1 MDGRV
6 GEVVVKRVLM
16 VAYHYPPIQGSS
28 GVQRT
33 LSFSRYLPE
42 HGWQPTVLTVHPRAY
57 PKTHDGQLGQILSTV
72 TVKRAFAL
80 DTSRHL
86 SIRGAY
92 PGVLALPDRWS
103 SWWLGAVPAGLRLIR
118 RHRPE
123 VLWSTFPIATAHLI
137 GLTLHRLTGIPWV
150 ADFRDSMTEDNYPPD
165 RTTWRLY
172 RWIEKNAVMHSRR
185 AVFTTRGAVAMYAA
199 RYPEIPPTRWSLIA
213 NGYDEDSFVE
223 AEKSAPKPRASGS
236 PAVLVHSGLLY
247 PSERDPRVFFA
258 ALAEMMREG
267 VASPANTNVI
277 LRASGY
283 DEYYEQIIREH
294 GLQGIV
300 RLEPAIPYRA
310 ALGEMLSA
318 DGLLIFQASN
328 CNHQV
333 PAKLYEYLRAR
344 RPILAL
350 TDPTGDTAAVLRD
363 AGLQTIAPLDSKDR
377 IKAALT
383 EFLQAIRER
392 RSVTASAAAIMR
404 YSRRSQASE
413 LAALLDSLCTNSDA
427 AGAA

>member
-1 MDGRV
+1 M

-33 LSFSRYLPE
+33 LSFSRYLAD
-42 HGWQPTVLTVHPRAY
+42 HGWQPIVLTVHPRAY
-57 PKTHDGQLGQILSTV
+57 PNTHDGQLRQIPSAV

-92 PGVLALPDRWS
+92 PGILALPDRWS
-103 SWWLGAVPAGLRLIR
+103 SWWLGAIPAGLRLIR
-118 RHRPE
+118 RYRPE

-165 RTTWRLY
+165 RATWRLY
-172 RWIEKNAVMHSRR
+172 RWIEKNAVTRCRR

-199 RYPEIPPTRWSLIA
+199 RYPDVPPTRWGLIA
-213 NGYDEDSFVE
+213 NGYDEDSFAE
-223 AEKSAPKPRASGS
+223 AEKSAPTPRTSGS

-258 ALAEMMREG
+258 ALAELMQEG
-267 VASPANTNVI
+267 VATPANTNII

-283 DEYYEQIIREH
+283 DEYYEPIIREH

-310 ALGEMLSA
+310 ALSEMLNA

-350 TDPTGDTAAVLRD
+350 TDPAGDTAAVLRE
-363 AGLQTIAPLDSKDR
+363 AGVQTIAPLDAKDR
-377 IKAALT
+377 IKTALT
-383 EFLQAIRER
+383 GFLQAIQEGRA
-392 RSVTASAAAIMR
+392 VTASAAAVAR

-413 LAALLDSLCTNSDA
+413 LAALFDSLCTNGGAADA
-427 AGAA
+427 A